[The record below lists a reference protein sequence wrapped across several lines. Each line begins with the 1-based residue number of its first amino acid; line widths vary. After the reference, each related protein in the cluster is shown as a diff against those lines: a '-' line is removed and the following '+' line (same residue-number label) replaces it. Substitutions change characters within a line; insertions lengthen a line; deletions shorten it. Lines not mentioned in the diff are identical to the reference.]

1 VTFHRPFDRSSIASI
16 AHSNASP
23 NTYSIAYHRS
33 FHRRCSIPPH
43 PRALERAA
51 PLRLRW
57 RSQSLDALWRRV
69 ARGTGQSTS
78 TGSDGKIK
86 RTGVRK
92 FCDMSVVAKILS
104 AHWFLQVG
112 AAPFWPR
119 EGCAG
124 AALQISRLIS
134 IFRAMALAMRV
145 DEGAA
150 ASSPSCALMRFDAI
164 DVRQVL

>member
-33 FHRRCSIPPH
+33 FHRRWFHPPTPPSAGTRCSAEAALALTE
-43 PRALERAA
+43 PRCT
-51 PLRLRW
+51 
-57 RSQSLDALWRRV
+57 WRRV